1 MLYDLTVSNAVVSNS
16 ALDGDASE
24 MEEGKN
30 INKMDFY
37 FQNTNSC

>member
-30 INKMDFY
+30 INKTVISKT
-37 FQNTNSC
+37 QTPVE